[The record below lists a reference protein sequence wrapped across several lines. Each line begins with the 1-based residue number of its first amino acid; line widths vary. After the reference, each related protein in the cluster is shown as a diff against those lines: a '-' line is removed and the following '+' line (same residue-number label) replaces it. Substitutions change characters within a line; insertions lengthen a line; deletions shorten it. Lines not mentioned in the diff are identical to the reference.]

1 MHTYLLDMCLHQSS
15 DMYLYTNI
23 HICMLYT
30 CVWGYTHI
38 MTLWCHHP
46 IHTKPWFHTCKH
58 SPESHEEAIWMSW
71 SINHRRS
78 TVVRNIQSS
87 LRDNHHHR
95 QLRSGSINHRRST
108 MVWNIQSSI
117 KDNGPHHKT
126 QPLNCQRGQL
136 YRPPPRGRLLRDCV
150 FCWHACCVLSDR
162 GLT

>member
-1 MHTYLLDMCLHQSS
+1 MASSSVWFLTTSWCTDTRTHMDMSVHMFTCIHSCLQWHE
-15 DMYLYTNI
+15 
-23 HICMLYT
+23 
-30 CVWGYTHI
+30 
-38 MTLWCHHP
+38 
-46 IHTKPWFHTCKH
+46 CKH
-58 SPESHEEAIWMSW
+58 SPESHEEAIWKSW

-87 LRDNHHHR
+87 IRDNHHHR
-95 QLRSGSINHRRST
+95 QLRSRSINHRRST

-150 FCWHACCVLSDR
+150 LLLPCLLCFIRSGSD
-162 GLT
+162 LAKQCTL